1 MEDIVGYLFLGQT
14 IVMVVLVAWL
24 FVEMQR
30 DDAETRRRR
39 RRGFT
44 IHKEPMPKEM
54 RIYLIIS
61 SLFALSYIGRF
72 FINKYFRCY
81 DDLIGSHFDANIV
94 ELAVF
99 VLEAG
104 SMLAIMLNHLTIV
117 ETEPKRE
124 DS

>member
-1 MEDIVGYLFLGQT
+1 
-14 IVMVVLVAWL
+14 MVLLVAWL

-39 RRGFT
+39 RRGYT

-72 FINKYFRCY
+72 FINKYFGCG
-81 DDLIGSHFDANIV
+81 DDRIGSAFDAFMV
-94 ELAVF
+94 
-99 VLEAG
+99 
-104 SMLAIMLNHLTIV
+104 
-117 ETEPKRE
+117 
-124 DS
+124 

>member
-1 MEDIVGYLFLGQT
+1 
-14 IVMVVLVAWL
+14 MVLLVAWL
-24 FVEMQR
+24 FFEMQR

-54 RIYLIIS
+54 RNYLIITA
-61 SLFALSYIGRF
+61 LFALSYIGRF
-72 FINKYFRCY
+72 IINKYFGCS
-81 DDLIGSHFDANIV
+81 DDAIGSAFDAFMV
-94 ELAVF
+94 QLAVYI
-99 VLEAG
+99 LEAG
-104 SMLAIMLNHLTIV
+104 SMGAIMLNHLTIV